1 MSYLADVQMPLK
13 EEVNLDTE
21 EENPNFEYDDDEVDD
36 QGQGKTGEEDQGQG
50 ETGEVM
56 PVVEA
61 REPKEKYLAED
72 IFKAKAPP
80 KKKVKVVDKVEV
92 MREAIIPKIAPVK
105 AKRKMSEKQLEALA
119 RGRASRAKKKAPAPP
134 PAPHEGKQEPA
145 PAPAPAAAPAAAPA
159 GQYYSKD
166 DLQEMVFQG
175 VQKYDLQRK
184 ERKAKK
190 QQLSAKANHEKK
202 VFSDINN
209 ALERTVPTSDPW
221 ANCFT

>member
-13 EEVNLDTE
+13 EE
-21 EENPNFEYDDDEVDD
+21 
-36 QGQGKTGEEDQGQG
+36 EDQGQG
-50 ETGEVM
+50 ETGETIPQEDEELNDDEQVFLDEEDTDPM
-56 PVVEA
+56 PVVVA
-61 REPKEKYLAED
+61 KEKYLAED

-80 KKKVKVVDKVEV
+80 KKKVKIVDKVEE

-119 RGRASRAKKKAPAPP
+119 RGRASRAKKAPAPA
-134 PAPHEGKQEPA
+134 PAPEQEPA
-145 PAPAPAAAPAAAPA
+145 PAPAPAAAPRAAPA

-184 ERKAKK
+184 ERKAQK
-190 QQLSAKANHEKK
+190 QKLTAKATHEKK

>member
-1 MSYLADVQMPLK
+1 MSYLADVQMPVK
-13 EEVNLDTE
+13 EEVNLDQIAGDRSE
-21 EENPNFEYDDDEVDD
+21 EENPNFEYEEEEVEDE
-36 QGQGKTGEEDQGQG
+36 EE
-50 ETGEVM
+50 ELM

-61 REPKEKYLAED
+61 RAPKEKIGASD

-80 KKKVKVVDKVEV
+80 KKKVKIVDKVEV
-92 MREAIIPKIAPVK
+92 MREAIVPKIAPVK

-119 RGRASRAKKKAPAPP
+119 RGRANRAKKKAPAP
-134 PAPHEGKQEPA
+134 APEPA
-145 PAPAPAAAPAAAPA
+145 PAPYQPDPVSVEYKEKKMN
-159 GQYYSKD
+159 QDYQKQMYSKE

>member
-1 MSYLADVQMPLK
+1 MSYLADVHMPEK
-13 EEVNLDTE
+13 EEVNLDQIDRE
-21 EENPNFEYDDDEVDD
+21 EENPNFQYSDDEVD
-36 QGQGKTGEEDQGQG
+36 EE
-50 ETGEVM
+50 EEEVM

-61 REPKEKYLAED
+61 RAPKEKYLAED

-119 RGRASRAKKKAPAPP
+119 RGRANRAKKKAPAPP
-134 PAPHEGKQEPA
+134 APEPA
-145 PAPAPAAAPAAAPA
+145 PAPAPYQPDPVSVAYKEKKMNEDY
-159 GQYYSKD
+159 QKQMYSKE

-184 ERKAKK
+184 KRKAQK
-190 QQLSAKANHEKK
+190 QKLTAKATHEKK

>member
-13 EEVNLDTE
+13 EEEGETIPQEDE
-21 EENPNFEYDDDEVDD
+21 ELNDDEQVFLD
-36 QGQGKTGEEDQGQG
+36 EED
-50 ETGEVM
+50 TDPM
-56 PVVEA
+56 PVVVA
-61 REPKEKYLAED
+61 KEKYLAED

-80 KKKVKVVDKVEV
+80 KKKVKIVDKVEE

-119 RGRASRAKKKAPAPP
+119 RGRASRAKKKAPAPA
-134 PAPHEGKQEPA
+134 PAPEQEPA
-145 PAPAPAAAPAAAPA
+145 PAPAPAPRAAAAPA

-184 ERKAKK
+184 ERKAQK
-190 QQLSAKANHEKK
+190 QKLTAKATHEKK

>member
-1 MSYLADVQMPLK
+1 MSYLADVQMPVK
-13 EEVNLDTE
+13 EEVNLDQIAGDRSE
-21 EENPNFEYDDDEVDD
+21 EENPNFEYEEEEV
-36 QGQGKTGEEDQGQG
+36 EE
-50 ETGEVM
+50 EEEELM
-56 PVVEA
+56 PVVES
-61 REPKEKYLAED
+61 RPVKEKIGASD

-80 KKKVKVVDKVEV
+80 KKKVKIVDKVEV
-92 MREAIIPKIAPVK
+92 MREAIVPKIAPVK

-119 RGRASRAKKKAPAPP
+119 RGRANRAKKKAPAPP
-134 PAPHEGKQEPA
+134 APEPA
-145 PAPAPAAAPAAAPA
+145 PAPAPYQPDPVSVAYKEKKMNEDY
-159 GQYYSKD
+159 QKQMYSKE

-184 ERKAKK
+184 KRKAQK
-190 QQLSAKANHEKK
+190 QKLTAKATHEKK

>member
-21 EENPNFEYDDDEVDD
+21 EENPNFEYDDDEVD
-36 QGQGKTGEEDQGQG
+36 EE
-50 ETGEVM
+50 EEVM

-80 KKKVKVVDKVEV
+80 KKKVKIVDKVEE
-92 MREAIIPKIAPVK
+92 MREAIVPKIAPVK

-119 RGRASRAKKKAPAPP
+119 RGRASRAKKKAPAP
-134 PAPHEGKQEPA
+134 APEPA
-145 PAPAPAAAPAAAPA
+145 PAPYQPDPVSVEYKEKKMN
-159 GQYYSKD
+159 QDYQKQMYSKE

>member
-1 MSYLADVQMPLK
+1 MSYLADVQMPNK
-13 EEVNLDTE
+13 EE
-21 EENPNFEYDDDEVDD
+21 
-36 QGQGKTGEEDQGQG
+36 EEDQGQG
-50 ETGEVM
+50 AREAAGETIPQEDEELNDDEQVFLDEEDTDPM
-56 PVVEA
+56 PVVVA
-61 REPKEKYLAED
+61 KEKYLAED

-80 KKKVKVVDKVEV
+80 KKKVKIVDKVEE

-134 PAPHEGKQEPA
+134 PAQQQEPA
-145 PAPAPAAAPAAAPA
+145 PAPAPAAAPA

-184 ERKAKK
+184 ERKAQK
-190 QQLSAKANHEKK
+190 QKLTAKATHEKK